1 MIKTII
7 FDFGDIFINL
17 DKSAT
22 PAQLKQ
28 FGVKNLPDSILSAN
42 QEYEKGLLSSEEFF
56 NSYKKEFTSIK
67 KDNFLKAWNAILVD
81 FPKYRLEFIKKLAAE
96 KDYQLILLSNTNE
109 IHIDWV
115 KENISFFNEFQQCFD
130 AFYLSYEINFR
141 KPDANIYEYVLQQH
155 NLKPEECLFIDD
167 TTENTDAAA
176 ALGINV
182 WNLEPTREDVIDLF
196 TTKKELFS

>member
-42 QEYEKGLLSSEEFF
+42 QEYEK
-56 NSYKKEFTSIK
+56 EFTSIE
-67 KDNFLKAWNAILVD
+67 KDNFLEAWNAILVD

-167 TTENTDAAA
+167 TRENTDAAA
-176 ALGINV
+176 ALGINI

>member
-176 ALGINV
+176 ALGINI

>member
-1 MIKTII
+1 MIKTMI

-167 TTENTDAAA
+167 TRENTDAAA
-176 ALGINV
+176 ALGINI

>member
-81 FPKYRLEFIKKLAAE
+81 FPKYRLEFIKKLAVE

-130 AFYLSYEINFR
+130 AFYLSYEINLR

-167 TTENTDAAA
+167 TRENTDAAA
-176 ALGINV
+176 ALGINI